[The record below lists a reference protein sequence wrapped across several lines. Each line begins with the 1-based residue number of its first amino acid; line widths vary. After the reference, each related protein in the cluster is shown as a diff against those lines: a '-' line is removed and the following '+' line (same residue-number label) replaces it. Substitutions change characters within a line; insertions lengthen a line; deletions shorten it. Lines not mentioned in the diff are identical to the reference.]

1 MIFKKVHIL
10 RAKRKLQ
17 SQDQNILKVN
27 HQKVGRQCVI
37 SLFSVLGPFLP
48 IPKSLHCPVNDG
60 RPRNPVLIGADST

>member
-27 HQKVGRQCVI
+27 HQKVGGQGVI

-48 IPKSLHCPVNDG
+48 ILKSLRCPVKERETMETCSDRG
-60 RPRNPVLIGADST
+60 